1 MMRGFSFALKGI
13 GGQYELNR
21 VVGAFG
27 GVAYIVGAVGLTG
40 YDVIVRSR
48 EFDIVAFCAAF
59 PAGLAVVVGAIAGA
73 VAWKD
78 RGVATAKVISETGA
92 IPVAPPDGPAVPVG
106 EVS

>member
-1 MMRGFSFALKGI
+1 MMTGVSSALKGI

-21 VVGAFG
+21 LVGAFG
-27 GVAYIVGAVGLTG
+27 GIAYIVGAVGLTAF
-40 YDVIVRSR
+40 DVIQRGR
-48 EFDIVAFCAAF
+48 QFDIIAFCAAF

-106 EVS
+106 EVK